1 MTNTYPTFTKDSN
14 DRKPIVLAVGC
25 HPDDIEFM
33 MSGTL
38 IKLHDMGAEIHYMN
52 VANGNCGSREYGREE
67 LAAIR
72 EKEAQAAADYI
83 DASWYPP
90 IENDLEV
97 IYSLDLVRK
106 VASVVRQAA
115 PDIVLTPALHD
126 YMEDHMN
133 TARITTTAVFT
144 IAMPNFS
151 VTPPVDSLVK
161 NVALYHAL
169 PYGLH
174 DMLMNRVTPHFF
186 TDISSVLQRKQEML
200 GLHASQRNWLDE
212 SQRLDSYLQTMV
224 DQDREVGNMSG
235 RYTFAEGWIQHNPL
249 GYGDAGFKPLQ
260 DLLG

>member
-1 MTNTYPTFTKDSN
+1 MANINPAPSNTQKGQ
-14 DRKPIVLAVGC
+14 KPVVLAVGC

-38 IKLHDMGAEIHYMN
+38 IRLHDMGAEIHYMN
-52 VANGNCGSREYGREE
+52 VANGNCGSREYGRNE

-72 EKEAQAAADYI
+72 AKEAQSAADYI
-83 DASWYPP
+83 QACWYPP

-97 IYSLDLVRK
+97 TYSLDLVRK

-115 PDIVLTPALHD
+115 PDIVLTLALHD

-133 TARITTTAVFT
+133 TARIVTTAAFT
-144 IAMPNFS
+144 LAMPNFH

-174 DMLMNRVTPHFF
+174 DMMMNRVTPHFYI
-186 TDISSVLQRKQEML
+186 DVSSVLSRKQEML
-200 GLHASQRNWLDE
+200 RLHASQRNWLDE
-212 SQRLDSYLQTMV
+212 SQRLDSYVQTMTN
-224 DQDREVGNMSG
+224 QDCEVGTMSEC
-235 RYTFAEGWIQHNPL
+235 YEFAEGWIQHNPL
-249 GYGDAGFKPLQ
+249 GYGDAGFQPLQ
-260 DLLG
+260 DLLS